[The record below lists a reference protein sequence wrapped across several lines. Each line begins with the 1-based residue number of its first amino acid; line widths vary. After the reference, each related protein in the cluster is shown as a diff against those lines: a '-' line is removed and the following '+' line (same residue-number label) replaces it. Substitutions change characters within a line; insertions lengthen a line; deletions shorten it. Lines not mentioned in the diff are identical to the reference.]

1 MRTQKQI
8 AARMSAAAEVAFKKQ
23 LVAAREAAG
32 LSQRRLA
39 DLMGVDN
46 STISR
51 MERLDSDPRLSDLRQ
66 YLTQC
71 KAALSLNVISAA
83 HVESKWVDTYI
94 SASPKFAAAAP
105 AATPVKA
112 TKNMDWAPIGA
123 LKPLADAA

>member
-8 AARMSAAAEVAFKKQ
+8 AARMSAAAEVAFKKR

-51 MERLDSDPRLSDLRQ
+51 MERLDSDPRLSDLRE

-71 KAALSLNVISAA
+71 KAALALDVISAEQ
-83 HVESKWVDTYI
+83 VESKWVDTHI
-94 SASPKFAAAAP
+94 SESPGVAP
-105 AATPVKA
+105 AAAEPVAA
-112 TKNMDWAPIGA
+112 TADIDWASIGA
-123 LKPLADAA
+123 SGSFALAA

>member
-51 MERLDSDPRLSDLRQ
+51 MERLDSDPRLSDLRE

-71 KAALSLNVISAA
+71 KAALALDVISAEQ
-83 HVESKWVDTYI
+83 VESKWVDTRI
-94 SASPKFAAAAP
+94 SESPEVASAAP
-105 AATPVKA
+105 ESVATPA
-112 TKNMDWAPIGA
+112 DIDWASIGA
-123 LKPLADAA
+123 SGSFALAA